1 MEKNLITS
9 LLRVYH
15 SDKTRHAN
23 NRVLA
28 RFVEEYNIGERVGAS
43 FTFSESDK
51 EDIRQLLLASEGI
64 DTAITSPEQWFGL
77 TRAESLAYGGNEKL
91 TDSSVRSDR
100 VAIKTLPGKP
110 LMLNGQSITLPNG
123 VNLDLDWHWLVSNHK
138 TVLLVENWEAFNGI
152 HQVTFNLSR
161 AGENPLV
168 VFRGSPVYRQDYVIS
183 LLRKLAVPV
192 YAFVDFD
199 PAGLVIA
206 QSLPFFSGLIAP
218 PFEVL
223 ELALAKAKNQNRYLS
238 QLPEAKGALDRTPNQ
253 EIAQHWRQIQA
264 HGKALPQEYFL
275 MENFSQ
281 N

>member
-1 MEKNLITS
+1 MEKSLITS

-23 NRVLA
+23 SRVLSQ
-28 RFVEEYNIGERVGAS
+28 FVEEYNIGQRVGAS
-43 FTFSESDK
+43 LTFSGVDK

-64 DTAITSPEQWFGL
+64 DAAIATPDQWVGL
-77 TRAESLAYGGNEKL
+77 TRTESLAYGGNEKL

-100 VAIKTLPGKP
+100 VAIKALPGRP
-110 LMLNGQSITLPNG
+110 LMLDGQSITLPDG
-123 VNLDLDWHWLVSNHK
+123 VNLDLDWRWLISDHK

-152 HQVTFNLSR
+152 HQVTFDLSR

-168 VFRGSPVYRQDYVIS
+168 VFRGSPVYRQDYVVS
-183 LLRKLAVPV
+183 LLSRLAVSV

-218 PFEVL
+218 PVEEL
-223 ELALAKAKNQNRYLS
+223 ELALAETKNHNRYLG
-238 QLPEAKGALDRTPNQ
+238 QLPEAKGVLDVTSNQ
-253 EIAQHWRQIQA
+253 EIAEHWRRLQA
-264 HGKALPQEYFL
+264 YGKALPQEYFL
-275 MENFSQ
+275 MERI
-281 N
+281 